1 MDEKNIV
8 LYGSMD
14 DGPVIR
20 VLMDNETL
28 WLTQKQMAELFN
40 VNVPAINKHLLNIYS
55 DGELSENATIS
66 KKEIVQ
72 TEGHREVT
80 RDVNYYNLDAIIAVG
95 YRVNSL
101 QATRFRQWATQI
113 LREYII
119 KGFVLDDDR
128 LKQAKTV
135 LGKDYF
141 QELLERVRSI
151 RASEQRIWLQVT
163 EIFKQCSI
171 DYDSKS
177 LEARRFFATVQNH
190 FHFAINNLTAAEIIW
205 HRADSNKPHMGLK
218 TWAQGP
224 EGRVNK
230 SDTVVAKNYLEEK
243 ELKSLERA
251 VNSYFDYIEGQIE
264 RKKQFNMKS
273 LRESVD
279 RFLEFNDYP
288 VLDGNG
294 SISKKQAEE
303 KAHQEYAIFNKT
315 QPIGRDFKKFLEE
328 NSKDKR

>member
-1 MDEKNIV
+1 M
-8 LYGSMD
+8 
-14 DGPVIR
+14 
-20 VLMDNETL
+20 
-28 WLTQKQMAELFN
+28 
-40 VNVPAINKHLLNIYS
+40 
-55 DGELSENATIS
+55 
-66 KKEIVQ
+66 
-72 TEGHREVT
+72 
-80 RDVNYYNLDAIIAVG
+80 
-95 YRVNSL
+95 
-101 QATRFRQWATQI
+101 
-113 LREYII
+113 
-119 KGFVLDDDR
+119 
-128 LKQAKTV
+128 
-135 LGKDYF
+135 
-141 QELLERVRSI
+141 
-151 RASEQRIWLQVT
+151 
-163 EIFKQCSI
+163 
-171 DYDSKS
+171 
-177 LEARRFFATVQNH
+177 
-190 FHFAINNLTAAEIIW
+190 
-205 HRADSNKPHMGLK
+205 
-218 TWAQGP
+218 AQGP

-303 KAHQEYAIFNKT
+303 KAHQEYEIFNKT